1 MQTAIDIRLGSNAQ
15 DRRAVVDLLF
25 ANVVGV
31 TPSDAQAQPY
41 VDMLN
46 EGQTSVAG
54 LGVLAAETGLNQM
67 RIGLTGL
74 TEQGLHYAL

>member
-1 MQTAIDIRLGSNAQ
+1 MTAGRKQGAAEYAPAAP
-15 DRRAVVDLLF
+15 RHVA
-25 ANVVGV
+25 AP